1 MLFEYIKLQFKLNFR
16 KLKDSGFNPWVLI
29 ILMIAGFSGLTVQ
42 LFSQTTYAEQIYVAI
57 AISFI
62 GKLSDE
68 KRNEFFKINFGDS
81 KAKRIRVAENLVL
94 ALPVLV
100 VLLFKSLLFGAAFL
114 IAFSVLLA
122 LFQFKTQFSIA
133 IPTPF
138 SKHPFEFTV
147 GFRNTFPLLI
157 AAYAL
162 IPVAVQFSNF
172 NFGIFALAI
181 TFLISMGYYN
191 KPEDEY
197 YVWSSNRT
205 PSQFLFEKIKIA
217 LVHSSI
223 LIAPLIAVLIYLFPE
238 NSIVLLLSIL
248 VGWAFLT
255 ATVLAKYTSFPNEI
269 NVSQG
274 MLIAICITF
283 PPLLVAVIPYL
294 FQTSKTRLSAILK

>member
-1 MLFEYIKLQFKLNFR
+1 
-16 KLKDSGFNPWVLI
+16 
-29 ILMIAGFSGLTVQ
+29 
-42 LFSQTTYAEQIYVAI
+42 
-57 AISFI
+57 
-62 GKLSDE
+62 
-68 KRNEFFKINFGDS
+68 
-81 KAKRIRVAENLVL
+81 
-94 ALPVLV
+94 
-100 VLLFKSLLFGAAFL
+100 
-114 IAFSVLLA
+114 
-122 LFQFKTQFSIA
+122 
-133 IPTPF
+133 
-138 SKHPFEFTV
+138 
-147 GFRNTFPLLI
+147 
-157 AAYAL
+157 
-162 IPVAVQFSNF
+162 
-172 NFGIFALAI
+172 
-181 TFLISMGYYN
+181 MGYYN

-223 LIAPLIAVLIYLFPE
+223 LIAPLIAALIYLFPE